1 MRVFPVD
8 KVEEMRCD
16 GQGKFVSGEDYPSTF
31 FGRECDSLFK
41 LLEVGDPVFKLPFP
55 IVPEFG
61 SDIGPET
68 WGEGKEPL
76 IGGFG

>member
-1 MRVFPVD
+1 MRRNRQR
-8 KVEEMRCD
+8 EL
-16 GQGKFVSGEDYPSTF
+16 VSGQDHPGAL
-31 FGRECDSLFK
+31 FGGQSDLLFE
-41 LLEVGDPVFKLPFP
+41 LLKVGDPVFQLPFP
-55 IVPEFG
+55 VVPEFG